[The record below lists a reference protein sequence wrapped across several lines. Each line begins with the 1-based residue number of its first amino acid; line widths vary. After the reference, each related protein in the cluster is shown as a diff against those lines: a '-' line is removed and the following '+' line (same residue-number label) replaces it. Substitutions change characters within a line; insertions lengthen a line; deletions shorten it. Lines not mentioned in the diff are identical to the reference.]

1 MDSLSVVLVDKFL
14 ILLLVFVR
22 MSSLFVITPVFGRKE
37 MPAYLKIGLAF
48 FCSYILV
55 PLLGDVQVE
64 YTNLLSFAVIA
75 AKEFLVGIIIGYVS
89 FLVFSA
95 LYIAGQII
103 DMQIGFGM
111 VNVLDPTMN
120 TQVPI
125 TGNFIY
131 ILTTLFFLAINGH
144 HILLSALFKSYS
156 VLPINGFAFTEAMV
170 NNITTIFSDV
180 FVIGFKISIP
190 VLAAILLSEVALGI
204 LSKTVPQMNVFV
216 VGMPLKIGIGLLTL
230 YMMMPV
236 FIRIMTVTFDRMY
249 GYIYLIIRSMAK
261 G

>member
-1 MDSLSVVLVDKFL
+1 MDSISVVLIDKFV

-22 MSSLFVITPVFGRKE
+22 MSALFVITPVFGRTE
-37 MPAYLKIGLAF
+37 LPSYLKIGLAF
-48 FCSYILV
+48 FCSYIIV
-55 PLLGDVQVE
+55 PLLGNVQVE
-64 YTNLLSFAVIA
+64 YMNLLSFAVIV

-95 LYIAGQII
+95 LYVAGQFI
-103 DMQIGFGM
+103 DIQIGFGM

-120 TQVPI
+120 TQIPL

-131 ILTTLFFLAINGH
+131 ILTTMLLMAMDGH

-156 VLPINGFAFTEAMV
+156 ILPINGFLFTEAMV
-170 NNITTIFSDV
+170 DNMATIFSDV
-180 FVIGFKISIP
+180 FLIGFKISIP
-190 VLAAILLSEVALGI
+190 VLAAILLAEVALGI
-204 LSKTVPQMNVFV
+204 LSRTVPQMNVFV
-216 VGMPLKIGIGLLTL
+216 VGMPLKIGLGLITL
-230 YMMMPV
+230 YLMLPV
-236 FIRIMTVTFDRMY
+236 FIQIMTVTFDRMY